1 MPYRP
6 DGMDAAEAK
15 ALIDALRAIGSKSV
29 TITSAKVDGQ
39 DAVIGYDHEKGE
51 HFSIPFSLIP
61 VRFTGTGDLFSAIFI
76 GKVLAGLPMQEATRK
91 SMDIVRQ
98 MILKFRENEDKF
110 KGIPIETCLEVLN
123 Q

>member
-1 MPYRP
+1 M
-6 DGMDAAEAK
+6 
-15 ALIDALRAIGSKSV
+15 
-29 TITSAKVDGQ
+29 
-39 DAVIGYDHEKGE
+39 
-51 HFSIPFSLIP
+51 
-61 VRFTGTGDLFSAIFI
+61 
-76 GKVLAGLPMQEATRK
+76 GKVLAGLPMQDATKK